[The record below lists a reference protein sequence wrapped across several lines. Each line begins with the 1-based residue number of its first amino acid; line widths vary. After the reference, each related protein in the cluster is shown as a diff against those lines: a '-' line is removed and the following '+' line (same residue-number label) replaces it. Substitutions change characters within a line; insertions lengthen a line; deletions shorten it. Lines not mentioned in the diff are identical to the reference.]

1 MLNSLD
7 DDNNEK
13 QTQEQVYEFVDGD
26 TESPSFVN
34 AQLMCY
40 TCGILHTSM
49 TYCALSDN
57 NFGLDQVLMVMLD
70 QVLIQPDL

>member
-1 MLNSLD
+1 MTWMMKTMKTELKNKFMSLLM
-7 DDNNEK
+7 EM
-13 QTQEQVYEFVDGD
+13 

-40 TCGILHTSM
+40 TCDILHKSM
-49 TYCALSDN
+49 TYCTLSDN
-57 NFGLDQVLMVMLD
+57 DFGLDHVLMVMLD